1 MASNVNR
8 QQQAQKQYTEAQKYT
23 KFVCKLCFMSG
34 KKDYNH
40 ELRDRITG
48 KTKCPYLLNL
58 VCGFCKKKAEHTTKY
73 CPEIKNKEVKK
84 QETPK
89 KKEMTKKQEKIFV

>member
-1 MASNVNR
+1 MVSGVNR
-8 QQQAQKQYTEAQKYT
+8 QAQKHYTEAQKYT
-23 KFVCKLCFMSG
+23 KMVCKLCFMSG

-58 VCGFCKKKAEHTTKY
+58 VLGS
-73 CPEIKNKEVKK
+73 VRRK
-84 QETPK
+84 QNIRQNIVLK
-89 KKEMTKKQEKIFV
+89 